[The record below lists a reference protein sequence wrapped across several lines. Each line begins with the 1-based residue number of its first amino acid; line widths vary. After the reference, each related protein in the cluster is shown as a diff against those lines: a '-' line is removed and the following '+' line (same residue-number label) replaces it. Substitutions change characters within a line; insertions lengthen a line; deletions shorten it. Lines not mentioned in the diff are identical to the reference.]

1 MTVWIMSSPSAIST
15 LEKKRPPVSCSP
27 GERWLWPENLLE
39 FAIRTSQAVPARVTD
54 LTDHNSNRTGCAK
67 LVGTQN
73 GTIHPLGIFIHLFAN
88 GELLSRVRSFAQAPA

>member
-27 GERWLWPENLLE
+27 GERWLRPENLLE

-54 LTDHNSNRTGCAK
+54 RTDYNSNRTGCKACWDSAWADSSARH
-67 LVGTQN
+67 
-73 GTIHPLGIFIHLFAN
+73 IHPFVSFIVLWTMKDQGGSA
-88 GELLSRVRSFAQAPA
+88 